1 MSSNNT
7 YNISLTA
14 RGVNGSTKF
23 TQRTFQDDNT
33 IFFNVIDY
41 NELNVLNFYPIKQ
54 VVSFGDGAPI
64 ESKDISIIKK
74 YDNSNQTVRIAE
86 FDNISDALFDTS
98 YTYHPTASTQYT
110 ALTAQVK
117 ITYNNFTNYYYYMP
131 IVISHNTYLNQF
143 STLSIKDTQFVD
155 LSANNIFMVLTTN
168 RNDLYNLVLTD

>member
-74 YDNSNQTVRIAE
+74 
-86 FDNISDALFDTS
+86 
-98 YTYHPTASTQYT
+98 
-110 ALTAQVK
+110 
-117 ITYNNFTNYYYYMP
+117 
-131 IVISHNTYLNQF
+131 
-143 STLSIKDTQFVD
+143 
-155 LSANNIFMVLTTN
+155 
-168 RNDLYNLVLTD
+168 